1 VFESEVDK
9 FGTEIKTVNK
19 GIGKRWIIQPKFE
32 TPMMNFNDTGL
43 RKVTADAGTLTIPTF
58 GSASVPRG
66 MWHQF
71 GMIESDPDKG
81 IFIEIDDIP
90 ENWLKNHYDV
100 VKYNS
105 AYNNDDAEA
114 NGALVYKKM
123 KSLSDLVGF
132 TKNTR
137 SARLGELSE
146 TQTLLEAVVAIPYI
160 IDVSGVTDVTS
171 ISSTQRSSMKKFFE
185 IPEERLTA
193 AQSESD
199 GSEIGD
205 SMDAAGASIRKLIQ
219 KMERYILPPQFDF
232 LNNDSVTPIVMYMFE
247 FEYKLDKDDLSYI
260 WQNLAPR
267 NYKDMSME
275 VQSVAH
281 ELIDAELLNESNLM
295 DNENLR
301 WMVFKVKQRSQIDY
315 YDNIIEQINRTND
328 TAAKLAVSKTISN
341 KSQTGKFGKRS
352 VDGTD
357 DYLLNFN
364 WPYDYVSFVEMV
376 KMDAEVL
383 YKGESDDSGKS
394 AQERNAASAR
404 EQVMSDLQSGP
415 SAALSS
421 NKTSSRSKGVRTASS
436 SGRKSLKSTSSRSS
450 STPSRKSKSATK
462 NRGGLK

>member
-1 VFESEVDK
+1 
-9 FGTEIKTVNK
+9 
-19 GIGKRWIIQPKFE
+19 
-32 TPMMNFNDTGL
+32 
-43 RKVTADAGTLTIPTF
+43 
-58 GSASVPRG
+58 
-66 MWHQF
+66 
-71 GMIESDPDKG
+71 
-81 IFIEIDDIP
+81 
-90 ENWLKNHYDV
+90 
-100 VKYNS
+100 
-105 AYNNDDAEA
+105 
-114 NGALVYKKM
+114 
-123 KSLSDLVGF
+123 
-132 TKNTR
+132 
-137 SARLGELSE
+137 
-146 TQTLLEAVVAIPYI
+146 
-160 IDVSGVTDVTS
+160 
-171 ISSTQRSSMKKFFE
+171 
-185 IPEERLTA
+185 
-193 AQSESD
+193 
-199 GSEIGD
+199 
-205 SMDAAGASIRKLIQ
+205 
-219 KMERYILPPQFDF
+219 
-232 LNNDSVTPIVMYMFE
+232 
-247 FEYKLDKDDLSYI
+247 
-260 WQNLAPR
+260 
-267 NYKDMSME
+267 

-315 YDNIIEQINRTND
+315 YDNIVEQINRTND
-328 TAAKLAVSKTISN
+328 IAGKMASFKTISN

-421 NKTSSRSKGVRTASS
+421 NKTSSRNKGVKTASS